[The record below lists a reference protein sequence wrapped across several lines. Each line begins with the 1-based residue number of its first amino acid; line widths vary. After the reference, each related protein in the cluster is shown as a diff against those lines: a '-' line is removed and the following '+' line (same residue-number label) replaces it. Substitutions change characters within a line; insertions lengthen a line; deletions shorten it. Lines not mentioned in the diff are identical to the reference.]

1 MSDYAPD
8 FNNKEHRDAITRN
21 LANAGNGIIEDA
33 CEMIEATDKPSS
45 AKSRA
50 KNGLGLGRMFGS
62 GCRSRHHARR
72 CIMCDD
78 KIAQA
83 LDIRRFE
90 YLDKGYVEL
99 VDHMGS
105 DRAIAEAAWVSSDRA
120 AARTETAVIKIIRYL
135 AREGHW
141 TPFGQT
147 AIKLRFRVPIFIA
160 RQLMRSSIGIVWNE
174 ESRRYVDSPPEF
186 YVPEVWRCRS
196 QSMKQGS
203 GETFDGTVE
212 MKPHLSCVVSGC
224 SPGVSVSVGPI
235 RLIEAAYRVASDTY
249 KAMIAAGIAP
259 EQARIVLPVATY
271 TTIVGTFNIASLA
284 RVYKLRSHPH
294 AQQEIRELAACID
307 SCVKAA
313 RAFPFSWDELKGGEE

>member
-1 MSDYAPD
+1 
-8 FNNKEHRDAITRN
+8 
-21 LANAGNGIIEDA
+21 
-33 CEMIEATDKPSS
+33 
-45 AKSRA
+45 
-50 KNGLGLGRMFGS
+50 
-62 GCRSRHHARR
+62 
-72 CIMCDD
+72 MCDD
-78 KIAQA
+78 KIGQA
-83 LDIRRFE
+83 LHIKRFE

-120 AARTETAVIKIIRYL
+120 AARTDSAVVKIIRYL

-160 RQLMRSSIGIVWNE
+160 RQLMRSNIGIVWNE

-186 YVPEVWRCRS
+186 YVPEVWRGRS
-196 QSMKQGS
+196 HSMKQGS
-203 GETFDGTVE
+203 DGKFTGLLRVGNSLTHETWEGSPGDAL
-212 MKPHLSCVVSGC
+212 LSCYRKCVDLYNSM
-224 SPGVSVSVGPI
+224 
-235 RLIEAAYRVASDTY
+235 IE
-249 KAMIAAGIAP
+249 AGIAP

-294 AQQEIRELAACID
+294 AQQEIRELSACID
-307 SCVKAA
+307 SCAKATL
-313 RAFPFSWDELKGGEE
+313 AFPFSWDELKGGEE